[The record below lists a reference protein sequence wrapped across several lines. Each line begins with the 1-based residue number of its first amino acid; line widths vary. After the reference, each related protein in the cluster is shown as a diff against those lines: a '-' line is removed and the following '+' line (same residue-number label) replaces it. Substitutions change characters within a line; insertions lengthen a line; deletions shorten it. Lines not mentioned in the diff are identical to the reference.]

1 MLSHFPLSAPLV
13 QSLLDNFFK
22 TTTHNIYNGRSC
34 LPDKKYLGTT
44 YLSTYKYICTFC
56 VKKLTVPV
64 NFSM

>member
-1 MLSHFPLSAPLV
+1 MIGLNIVKINIPN
-13 QSLLDNFFK
+13 SLQKKYFFN

-34 LPDKKYLGTT
+34 LPDKKYMYT
-44 YLSTYKYICTFC
+44 CTFC